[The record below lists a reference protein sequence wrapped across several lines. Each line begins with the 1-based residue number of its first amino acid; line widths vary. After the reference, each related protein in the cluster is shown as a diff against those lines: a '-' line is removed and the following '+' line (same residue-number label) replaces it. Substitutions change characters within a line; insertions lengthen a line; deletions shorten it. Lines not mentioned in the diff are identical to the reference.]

1 MPQVETADGRCWWFV
16 ADALIRA
23 PAKMPAAGDKV
34 TTATAAA
41 GLVVKRGAD
50 WKWADQDGGGL
61 GVLDK
66 PHDTAHW
73 WRVQWASG
81 TSNVYRVGAE
91 GAHDLQF
98 ADFEAPAPP
107 GRPRPGE
114 HVLLSLDYKE
124 HGDAASGP
132 LVPGRAGKLLE
143 DDGSDLPFKARAG
156 HVADDNACAAVLP
169 LHCRCVAACWLH
181 GAAQRRSHDIL
192 NVSSEAH
199 APAAPLLFPQVCCCR
214 WMPVAPTTGTERA
227 PSSRRRPR
235 CRRPATR

>member
-1 MPQVETADGRCWWFV
+1 MESSDGTRYWYKEG
-16 ADALIRA
+16 ALVQA
-23 PAKMPAAGDKV
+23 PDQMPAAGAKV
-34 TTATAAA
+34 TSTTAAA

-50 WKWADQDGGGL
+50 WKWGDQDGDGL
-61 GVLDK
+61 GVLEK

-124 HGDAASGP
+124 QGDAASGP

-143 DDGSDLPFKARAG
+143 DDGSDLPFKARAQRT
-156 HVADDNACAAVLP
+156 HLADDNACATVLP
-169 LHCRCVAACWLH
+169 MLHRCVAACWLH
-181 GAAQRRSHDIL
+181 GSAQRRSHDIL

-199 APAAPLLFPQVCCCR
+199 APAAPILFPQVCCCR
-214 WMPVAPTTGTERA
+214 WTPVAPTTGTERA

-235 CRRPATR
+235 CPRPATR